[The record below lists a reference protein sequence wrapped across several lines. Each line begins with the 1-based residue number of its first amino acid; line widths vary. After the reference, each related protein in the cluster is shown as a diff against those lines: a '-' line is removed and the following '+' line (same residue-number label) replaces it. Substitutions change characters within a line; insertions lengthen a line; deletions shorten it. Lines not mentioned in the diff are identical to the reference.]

1 MINLT
6 RIYTKNGDDGKIEN
20 KENQDNGDI
29 RI

>member
-6 RIYTKNGDDGKIEN
+6 SIYTKNGDDGKIEN